1 MMSASPKTALV
12 TGASAGIGY
21 ELSKVFAREG
31 YSLVLV
37 ARNEARLREV
47 AEEIQRANGAAV
59 KVIAKDLCITSATD
73 ELFAE
78 LQHDSIVIDV
88 LVNNAGFGTYGPFAQ
103 SDLNSQLDMIKLNVL
118 SLTHLAR
125 LFLPGMI
132 ERRNGHIMNV
142 ASTAAFQPGPLTAV
156 YYATKA
162 YVLSF
167 SEAISNELEGSGV
180 TVSALC
186 PGPTVSEF
194 QKRAQLEGVRLVK
207 GAMMDAATVAESGY
221 RGMIQN
227 KRLVIP
233 GWKNRLLA
241 FSVRFIPRSIVL
253 RVARK
258 LQSKAEA

>member
-1 MMSASPKTALV
+1 MSASPKTALV

-21 ELSKVFAREG
+21 ELSRVFAREG
-31 YSLVLV
+31 YRLVLV
-37 ARNEARLREV
+37 ARSEGRLREV
-47 AEEIQRANGAAV
+47 AEELQGANGATV
-59 KVIAKDLCITSATD
+59 KVVAKDLCLPSAPD

-78 LQHDSIVIDV
+78 LQRDSIAIDV

-103 SDLNSQLDMIKLNVL
+103 SDLTSQLDMIKLNVL

-132 ERRNGHIMNV
+132 ERRTGHIMNV
-142 ASTAAFQPGPLTAV
+142 ASTAAFQPGPLMAV

-186 PGPTVSEF
+186 PGPTISEF

-207 GAMMDAATVAESGY
+207 GAMMDAATVAEAGY
-221 RGMIQN
+221 QGMIRN

-233 GWKNRLLA
+233 GWKNRFLA
-241 FSVRFIPRSIVL
+241 FSVGFIPRSVVL

-258 LQSKAEA
+258 LQSKVEA